1 MRQESTPSKTG
12 KIKEST
18 VDELKQALRYVM
30 LKVGIR
36 AANLP
41 TDEERDILLEHIF
54 KHYGGH
60 TPEEIKLAFDL
71 AITDKLELEMKDVT
85 CYENFSCL
93 YFSTIM
99 NAYRNWFAMKCKN
112 GQIESVKQTLIEYKP
127 DIEKI
132 NQEYEAFLKTPLG
145 QRLNPKI

>member
-1 MRQESTPSKTG
+1 M
-12 KIKEST
+12 
-18 VDELKQALRYVM
+18 V
-30 LKVGIR
+30 KVGLR
-36 AANLP
+36 AANFP
-41 TDEERDILLEHIF
+41 SKEETALLVDHIEKF
-54 KHYGGH
+54 YSNHN
-60 TPEEIKLAFDL
+60 PEEIKLAFDL
-71 AITDKLELEMKDVT
+71 AITDKLEIDQKEVT

-99 NAYRNWFAMKCKN
+99 NAYRNWFAMKCKS